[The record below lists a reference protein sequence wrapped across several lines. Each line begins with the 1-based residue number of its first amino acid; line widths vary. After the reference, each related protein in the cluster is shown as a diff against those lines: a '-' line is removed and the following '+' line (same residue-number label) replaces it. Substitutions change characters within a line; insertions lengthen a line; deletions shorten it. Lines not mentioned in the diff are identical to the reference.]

1 MGVRSLALKIF
12 KFSKDYT
19 QGFSALSQKTKRK
32 STPHYMLLAEL
43 GRYPLEVTIKLHMV
57 GFWTRIVSGK
67 ETKLSYILYKIM
79 RYTTNLHSK
88 WINYVKT
95 IFDDCGKSDVWLND
109 G

>member
-1 MGVRSLALKIF
+1 MGMRSLALKIF

-19 QGFSALSQKTKRK
+19 QSFSALLQKLT
-32 STPHYMLLAEL
+32 EL
-43 GRYPLEVTIKLHMV
+43 GRYPLEVTIKLRMV
-57 GFWTRIVSGK
+57 GFWTRIVSSK

-79 RYTTNLHSK
+79 RYTPNLHSK

-95 IFDDCGKSDVWLND
+95 IFGDCGRSDVWLND